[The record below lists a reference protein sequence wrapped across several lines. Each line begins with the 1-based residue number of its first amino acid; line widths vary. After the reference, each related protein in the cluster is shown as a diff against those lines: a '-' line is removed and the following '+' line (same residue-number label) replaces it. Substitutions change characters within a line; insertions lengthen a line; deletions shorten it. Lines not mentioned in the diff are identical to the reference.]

1 MPRVRITT
9 VCLTLGQSA
18 TAQQPFSGASH
29 PAPSQYTPPVSVGVQ
44 HHTAQAYSA
53 PILKKCA
60 AEYCSR
66 DVHYDHELGPFDYCS
81 PECRDRHLLPLEQ
94 ERLKRDIEK
103 NKEKMTVYLPTTTA
117 SSSITGASATDDGKK
132 SEYNTSIYNSMY
144 VPLYI
149 RENARHF

>member
-29 PAPSQYTPPVSVGVQ
+29 PAPSQYT
-44 HHTAQAYSA
+44 AQAYSA

-60 AEYCSR
+60 AEYCSS

-149 RENARHF
+149 RKNARHF